1 MNSLRSVVLNEG
13 LEEIGVAAFYGCSF
27 AHIRVPHSVTHIC
40 DDAFG
45 ECKKLKRIMFE
56 DNINIQVIE

>member
-13 LEEIGVAAFYGCSF
+13 LEEIGVAAFYGCSL

-45 ECKKLKRIMFE
+45 ECKKLKR
-56 DNINIQVIE
+56 